1 MKKLIWLF
9 VIFMLIFFVS
19 CSKKEGS
26 SGEKQVRIQM
36 YVLPQVPFSDNLAEL
51 GKLGNVDFNDILEN
65 YKEYN
70 PKKLDK
76 IAFKLG
82 SDIAD
87 ALVCLKASN
96 VDQLEKILTNFPDYG
111 EVLGVSNEFLKLSAL
126 IRPLIDEKQW
136 KQIELKLNLY
146 QKKIINELYNL
157 KSYDYVT
164 MVQFG
169 GWVKGLEDATFI
181 LNKYYNKE
189 GTKVLFNK
197 TLITALVHDVNA
209 IRSDDIKKQKY
220 MKKSIMNLNEI
231 KQIISASD
239 DGYFNKSDIADLHK
253 LASEI
258 TSEFAKE

>member
-1 MKKLIWLF
+1 MKK
-9 VIFMLIFFVS
+9 IFWIFLIFSVILVS
-19 CSKKEGS
+19 CSKKDSTSE
-26 SGEKQVRIQM
+26 EKIVRIQM
-36 YVLPQVPFSDNLAEL
+36 YILPQVPFSENLSEL
-51 GKLGNVDFNDILEN
+51 GKLGNVDFNDILKN
-65 YKEYN
+65 YKDYD

-96 VDQLEKILTNFPDYG
+96 IEELEKILMNFPDYG
-111 EVLGVSNEFLKLSAL
+111 EVLGVSNEFLKLSSL

-169 GWVKGLEDATFI
+169 GWIKGLEDATYI
-181 LNKYYNKE
+181 LNKYYSKE
-189 GTKVLFNK
+189 GTEVLYNK
-197 TLITALVHDVNA
+197 TLITALVHDVNE
-209 IRSDDIKKQKY
+209 IRSSEIKKQDY
-220 MKKSIMNLNEI
+220 MKKSISNLNEI
-231 KQIISASD
+231 KKIISSSEGD
-239 DGYFNKSDIADLHK
+239 FDKSDVAELHK
-253 LASEI
+253 LAAEI
-258 TSEFAKE
+258 TSEFAKD